1 MNIRKSI
8 LIRVYLAFGLMVF
21 GALLVF
27 GKLLHLQYVDGDEWR
42 AIADSLTIRE
52 RVIEATRG
60 NIYSND
66 GSLLATSVPEYD
78 IRFDAM
84 AIPSEHSDVFNAR
97 VDSLAA
103 KLSEFFGDR
112 SKRQYLTALKEA
124 RAKKQRYVL
133 VKRDVSHQQLK
144 KLKTFPLLQVF
155 RDEGQRFP
163 SSLIAVRENKRILP
177 FTNLAARTIGYKNT
191 KGDTVRVGLEGAYGD
206 YIEGKSGVQL
216 MQRIAGGVWIP
227 VKRDQVEVAP
237 TDGSDIIATI
247 DVNMQDMAQ
256 RALEKQLIE
265 SNADNGCVVLM
276 EVATGEIRAIANFTR
291 DGEGVYREK
300 FNYAIAQ
307 GADPG
312 STFKVAPYL
321 MALDDGV
328 IDTNTIIDIGNGTY
342 KVPGHT
348 IRDAHAPKKS
358 KVTVKEAFQQS
369 SNVGV
374 AKMVHTHYGKHPEK
388 FTGRLHEWG
397 LNDFL
402 GLQIPGEGK
411 PWVKMPDSKSWSK
424 LSLVQMAYGYELKL
438 TPLQTLVLF
447 NAVANDGKMLAPLFV
462 KEIQHLG
469 STVKKFEARVI
480 NEQIASKEAVS
491 KMQDLL
497 KGTMEEGTGRRLR
510 SPLYSSGGKTG
521 TAQMADGSRG
531 YGARR
536 YQSSFAGYFPAENP
550 KYSMIVVIRN
560 PRNGYYGGSV
570 AGPVFRE
577 LADMVYAN
585 DLSLHKTF
593 NTRDVNLAGSKV
605 PYTLKGSKD
614 ASEKVYQMLGV
625 KSVDWS
631 HAVLASAGGEP
642 ARIESLAIG
651 DIKEGVVPDVCGM
664 GLVDA
669 IYAIENSG
677 FKARVKGRGKVIN
690 QSLEAGKPAQQGV
703 DIFLEL
709 N

>member
-21 GALLVF
+21 GALMVF
-27 GKLLHLQYVDGDEWR
+27 GKLLHLQYVDGDKWR
-42 AIADSLTIRE
+42 EIADSLTIRE
-52 RVIEATRG
+52 RVIEAARG

-66 GSLLATSVPEYD
+66 GSLLATSVPEYE

-84 AIPSEHSDVFNAR
+84 AIPSEHNDIFNAR
-97 VDSLAA
+97 VDSLAN
-103 KLSEFFGDR
+103 KLSTFFGDK
-112 SKRQYLTALKEA
+112 SARQYLTQLKEA
-124 RAKKQRYVL
+124 RSKKMRYVL
-133 VKRDVSHQQLK
+133 IKRDVSHQQLK
-144 KLKTFPLLQVF
+144 VLKTFPLLRNF
-155 RDEGQRFP
+155 KEEKERFS

-177 FTNLAARTIGYKNT
+177 FTNLAARTIGYKNS

-227 VKRDQVEVAP
+227 VNREIEVAP

-256 RALEKQLIE
+256 RALEKQLIQ

-276 EVATGEIRAIANFTR
+276 EVETGEVRAIANFTR
-291 DGEGVYREK
+291 DSEGVYREK

-312 STFKVAPYL
+312 STFKVASYL
-321 MALDDGV
+321 VALDDNMV
-328 IDTNTIIDIGNGTY
+328 DTSTVIDIGNGTW

-348 IRDAHAPKKS
+348 IKDSHPPKKS
-358 KVTVKEAFQQS
+358 KVTIKEAFEES

-374 AKMVHTHYGKHPEK
+374 AKTIGTHYGKNPEK
-388 FTGRLHEWG
+388 FTGKLHEWG
-397 LNDFL
+397 MAQPL
-402 GLQIPGEGK
+402 GLQIPGEAN
-411 PWVKMPDSKSWSK
+411 PWVKMPDSRSWSK

-438 TPLQTLVLF
+438 TPLQTLTLF
-447 NAVANDGKMLAPLFV
+447 NAVANDGKMVAPLFV

-469 STVKKFEARVI
+469 TTVKKFEARVI
-480 NEQIASKEAVS
+480 NKQIASKEAVG
-491 KMQDLL
+491 KMQ
-497 KGTMEEGTGRRLR
+497 KMMEGVMTEGTGKRLR
-510 SPLYSSGGKTG
+510 SPLYSSAGKTG
-521 TAQMADGSRG
+521 TAQMADGAKG

-593 NTRDVNLAGSKV
+593 NNRQVNVAGNKV

-614 ASEKVYQMLGV
+614 ATAKVYQMLGV
-625 KSVDWS
+625 QSINWNSIV
-631 HAVLASAGGEP
+631 ASDKDSSNHTAE
-642 ARIESLAIG
+642 AFTVSEF
-651 DIKEGVVPDVCGM
+651 KEGVVPNVKGM

-669 IYAIENSG
+669 LYAMENAG
-677 FKARVKGRGKVIN
+677 FKATVRGKGRVVN
-690 QSLEAGKPAQQGV
+690 QSLVAGQKLKPGTNV
-703 DIFLEL
+703 LIEL

>member
-8 LIRVYLAFGLMVF
+8 LVRVYLAFGLMVF

-27 GKLLHLQYVDGDEWR
+27 GKLMHLQYVDGDRWR
-42 AIADSLTIRE
+42 SIADSLTIRE
-52 RVIEATRG
+52 RVIEAARG

-84 AIPSEHSDVFNAR
+84 AIPEENNDVFNAK
-97 VDSLAA
+97 VDSLAIHLA
-103 KLSEFFGDR
+103 KYFGDK
-112 SKRQYLTALKEA
+112 SSRQYLTQLKEA
-124 RAKKQRYVL
+124 RAKKHRYVL
-133 VKRDVSHQQLK
+133 LKRDVNHQQLK
-144 KLKTFPLLQVF
+144 DLKKFPLLKVF
-155 RDEGQRFP
+155 KEGKDRFP

-177 FTNLAARTIGYKNT
+177 FTNLAARTIGYKNL

-216 MQRIAGGVWIP
+216 MQRIAGGVWLPIN
-227 VKRDQVEVAP
+227 REMEVAP
-237 TDGSDIIATI
+237 QDGSDIIATI

-276 EVATGEIRAIANFTR
+276 DVETGEVRAIANFTR

-312 STFKVAPYL
+312 STFKLASYL
-321 MALDDGV
+321 SALDDGL
-328 IDTNTIIDIGNGTY
+328 IDTNTIVDVGNGTF

-348 IRDAHAPKKS
+348 IRDSHAPRKS
-358 KVTVKEAFQQS
+358 KMTAKEAFEQS

-374 AKMVHTHYGKHPEK
+374 AKLISQSYGKSPEK
-388 FTGRLHEWG
+388 FIKNLHEWG
-397 LNDFL
+397 LGQPL

-411 PWVKMPDSKSWSK
+411 PWVKKPDSRSWSK
-424 LSLVQMAYGYELKL
+424 LSLVQMAYGYELVL
-438 TPLQTLVLF
+438 TPLQTLVLY

-469 STVKKFEARVI
+469 TTVKKFEARVI
-480 NEQIASKEAVS
+480 NKQIASKDAIS
-491 KMQDLL
+491 KIQNMLE
-497 KGTMEEGTGRRLR
+497 GVMIEGTGKKLR
-510 SPLYSSGGKTG
+510 NPLYTSAGKTG
-521 TAQMADGSRG
+521 TAQMADGSKG

-536 YQSSFAGYFPAENP
+536 YQSSFAGYFPAKNP

-585 DLSLHKTF
+585 DLSLQKTF
-593 NTRDVNLAGSKV
+593 SNRKVNFKGNKV
-605 PYTLKGSKD
+605 PYSLRGSKD
-614 ASEKVYQMLGV
+614 ASSKVYAMLGIQ
-625 KSVDWS
+625 SVNWNSIYQSDKDS
-631 HAVLASAGGEP
+631 AKNIAQPFAVVEY
-642 ARIESLAIG
+642 
-651 DIKEGVVPDVCGM
+651 KEGVVPNVKGM
-664 GLVDA
+664 GLIDA
-669 IYAIENSG
+669 IYAMENAG
-677 FKARVKGRGKVIN
+677 FKTLVKGKGKVVN
-690 QSLEAGKPAQQGV
+690 QSLVAGQSLKPGTNV
-703 DIFLEL
+703 LIEL

>member
-1 MNIRKSI
+1 MNIRKTI
-8 LIRVYLAFGLMVF
+8 LLRVYLAFGLMVF

-27 GKLLHLQYVDGDEWR
+27 GKLLHLQYVDGARWR
-42 AIADSLTIRE
+42 EIADSLTIRE
-52 RVIEATRG
+52 RVVEAARG

-84 AIPSEHSDVFNAR
+84 AIPSEHNDVFNAR
-97 VDSLAA
+97 VDSLASSLA
-103 KLSEFFGDR
+103 KYFGDR
-112 SKRQYLTALKEA
+112 SARQYLTQLKEA
-124 RAKKQRYVL
+124 RAKKHRYVL
-133 VKRDVSHQQLK
+133 IKRAVSHQQLK
-144 KLKTFPLLQVF
+144 DLKKFPLFKTFKE
-155 RDEGQRFP
+155 DKQRFS

-227 VKRDQVEVAP
+227 VNREMEVAP

-256 RALEKQLIE
+256 RALEKQLQI
-265 SNADNGCVVLM
+265 SDADNGCVVLM
-276 EVATGEIRAIANFTR
+276 EVKTGEIRAIANFTR

-312 STFKVAPYL
+312 STFKVASYL
-321 MALDDGV
+321 VALDDNKV
-328 IDTNTIIDIGNGTY
+328 NLNTTVDVGNGTY
-342 KVPGHT
+342 KVPSHT
-348 IRDAHAPKKS
+348 IKDSHAPKKS
-358 KVTVKEAFQQS
+358 VMTVLEAFEES
-369 SNVGV
+369 SNVAV
-374 AKMVHTHYGKHPEK
+374 AKLINQHYGSNPEK
-388 FTGRLHEWG
+388 FTGKLQSWG
-397 LNDFL
+397 LNQQL
-402 GLQIPGEGK
+402 GLQIPGEAQ
-411 PWVKMPDSKSWSK
+411 PWVKMPDSRSWSK

-438 TPLQTLVLF
+438 TPLQTLTLF
-447 NAVANDGKMLAPLFV
+447 NAVANDGKMIAPLFV

-469 STVKKFEARVI
+469 QPIKKFEARVI
-480 NEQIASKEAVS
+480 NKQIASPEAIKS
-491 KMQDLL
+491 MQ
-497 KGTMEEGTGRRLR
+497 TMMTGVMNEGTGKRLK
-510 SPLYSSGGKTG
+510 SPLYTSAGKTG

-577 LADMVYAN
+577 LADMVFAN
-585 DLSLHKTF
+585 DLSMHHTF
-593 NTRDVNLAGSKV
+593 AERQVNVAGAKV
-605 PYTLKGSKD
+605 PYTLRGSKE
-614 ASEKVYQMLGV
+614 ATAKVYEKLGFKTVNWASLV
-625 KSVDWS
+625 KAEKDSATQTNLPF
-631 HAVLASAGGEP
+631 AVAEV
-642 ARIESLAIG
+642 R
-651 DIKEGVVPDVCGM
+651 EGLVPNVKGM

-669 IYAIENSG
+669 IYAMENAG
-677 FKARVKGRGKVIN
+677 FKTTVHGKGKVIN
-690 QSLEAGKPAQQGV
+690 QSLAAGQRLKPGTRV
-703 DIFLEL
+703 LIEL